1 MSSVKNFGEEEE
13 AKHAE
18 PSPATEVASKR
29 VTDDSDRELQEQ
41 SEAAS
46 KIQAIKRGNDDRI
59 KVQAMQEVANADQ
72 SGTEPAPFTP
82 PTLAPPTLNPMKYMS
97 PLDNK
102 ISGTGEIGASV
113 QLYQNNVKIE
123 NSSST
128 TTIVSEEGHW
138 SMIVPLD
145 SLQSTENTQNTFT
158 LTTTQTK
165 SYTPPPTED
174 GTVGK
179 SVEQLSEHSNSIE
192 IIIVNAPILQ
202 SPQNNDYVVET
213 AEFTASGTGV
223 PGMNVLLLM
232 SSFGTFSPVD
242 NVSTIVSDDGSFKLS
257 MPPGNDN
264 SLECGSAVIRV
275 VHEWPSG
282 AVDSVAGIFQLQSE
296 QSESITF
303 TVESSADHME
313 RQHKTHNKGAD
324 ARNAAYLKKY
334 QELQVKF
341 GETGV
346 TVDIAKQFFT
356 MLMSKDKSP
365 SGVHPDLN
373 DMFKTLRINDILR
386 KTTGVTREDWT
397 SIISAIKVE
406 KRFITHTHHAFQAM
420 DQDGSGI
427 VTLDEA
433 AELMVSH
440 GNDGINLEDATKKV
454 KEHAKKYDT
463 DGDNTLSFPE
473 FFQMI
478 LADREDQRNK
488 RANMMTNYKKK
499 KKNNNEEGTRGEK
512 KMAKKSSSVEG
523 TVATK
528 KSKVSKKKGIL
539 KQSFRQVQVG
549 QSVWGT
555 PSRNVLEREEREK
568 KRREAE
574 RLEKERPRKE
584 QAEKEKR
591 HEEEKAKQYAAY
603 DKIAENQMKRWE
615 RMEEEKLARLQER
628 KRRLQQ
634 KNNPTAPSTP
644 SPESNLGSSLFRK
657 QRKLKRMSPFD
668 LSSMMLSCSVEVF
681 GNSATDP
688 KMQIIPASISIAGFP
703 DKIPENERTD
713 PEFESWRRGGWKN

>member
-1 MSSVKNFGEEEE
+1 
-13 AKHAE
+13 
-18 PSPATEVASKR
+18 
-29 VTDDSDRELQEQ
+29 
-41 SEAAS
+41 
-46 KIQAIKRGNDDRI
+46 
-59 KVQAMQEVANADQ
+59 MQEEPNANQ
-72 SGTEPAPFTP
+72 TGTEPAPFTP

-123 NSSST
+123 NST
-128 TTIVSEEGHW
+128 TTIVSEEGDW
-138 SMIVPLD
+138 SMTVPLD
-145 SLQSTENTQNTFT
+145 SMQSTQNTFT
-158 LTTTQTK
+158 LKTTQSK
-165 SYTPPPTED
+165 SYTSPPTED
-174 GTVGK
+174 GTTGK
-179 SVEQLSEHSNSIE
+179 SVEQTSEHSNSIE
-192 IIIVNAPILQ
+192 IIMVNAPILQ

-213 AEFTASGTGV
+213 AEFTATGTGV

-232 SSFGTFSPVD
+232 SSFGTFSPVA

-257 MPPGNDN
+257 LPPGNDN

-275 VHEWPSG
+275 VHQWPTG
-282 AVDSVAGIFQLQSE
+282 AVDSVGGIFQLQSE

-313 RQHKTHNKGAD
+313 RQHKTHNKGSD
-324 ARNAAYLKKY
+324 ARAAAYLKKY

-346 TVDIAKQFFT
+346 TVDIAKQFLT

-373 DMFKTLRINDILR
+373 DLFKTLRITDILR

-406 KRFITHTHHAFQAM
+406 KRFITHTHHAFLAM

-440 GNDGINLEDATKKV
+440 GSDTINLEDATKKV

-488 RANMMTNYKKK
+488 RSNVKTND
-499 KKNNNEEGTRGEK
+499 KKNKKDNDKEGAGGEK
-512 KMAKKSSSVEG
+512 KMAKKSSS
-523 TVATK
+523 
-528 KSKVSKKKGIL
+528 SSSSNSSIKVPKKKGML
-539 KQSFRQVQVG
+539 KHSFRQIQFG
-549 QSVWGT
+549 QLVWGT
-555 PSRNVLEREEREK
+555 PARNVVEREEREK
-568 KRREAE
+568 ERREAE
-574 RLEKERPRKE
+574 RLEKERLEQE

-591 HEEEKAKQYAAY
+591 NEEEKAKHYAAY
-603 DKIAENQMKRWE
+603 NKIAENQMKRWE
-615 RMEEEKLARLQER
+615 RMEEEKRARLQER

-644 SPESNLGSSLFRK
+644 SPEKNLGSSLFRK
-657 QRKLKRMSPFD
+657 QRKLKEMSQLD
-668 LSSMMLSCSVEVF
+668 LSSMMLSCSIEVF
-681 GNSATDP
+681 GNPDKNMKI
-688 KMQIIPASISIAGFP
+688 KMIPASISVAGFP

>member
-1 MSSVKNFGEEEE
+1 M
-13 AKHAE
+13 
-18 PSPATEVASKR
+18 
-29 VTDDSDRELQEQ
+29 D
-41 SEAAS
+41 
-46 KIQAIKRGNDDRI
+46 
-59 KVQAMQEVANADQ
+59 VANAIQ
-72 SGTEPAPFTP
+72 TGTEPALFTP
-82 PTLAPPTLNPMKYMS
+82 PTLARPTLNPMKYMS

-123 NSSST
+123 NST

-138 SMIVPLD
+138 SMTLPLD
-145 SLQSTENTQNTFT
+145 SMQSTQNTFT
-158 LTTTQTK
+158 LKTTQSK

-174 GTVGK
+174 GTTGK
-179 SVEQLSEHSNSIE
+179 SVEQTSEHSNSIE
-192 IIIVNAPILQ
+192 IIMVNAPILQ

-213 AEFTASGTGV
+213 AEFTATGTGV

-232 SSFGTFSPVD
+232 SSFGTFSPVA

-257 MPPGNDN
+257 LPPGNDN

-275 VHEWPSG
+275 VHQWPTG
-282 AVDSVAGIFQLQSE
+282 AVDSVGGIFQLQSE

-313 RQHKTHNKGAD
+313 RQHKTHNKGSD
-324 ARNAAYLKKY
+324 ARAAAYLKKY

-346 TVDIAKQFFT
+346 TVDIAKQFLT

-373 DMFKTLRINDILR
+373 DLFRKLRITDILR

-406 KRFITHTHHAFQAM
+406 KRFITHTHHAFLAM

-440 GNDGINLEDATKKV
+440 GSDTINLEDATKKV

-488 RANMMTNYKKK
+488 RSNVKTND
-499 KKNNNEEGTRGEK
+499 KKNKKDNDKEGAGGEK
-512 KMAKKSSSVEG
+512 KMAKKSSS
-523 TVATK
+523 
-528 KSKVSKKKGIL
+528 SSSSNSSIKVPKKKGML
-539 KQSFRQVQVG
+539 KHSFRQIQFG
-549 QSVWGT
+549 QLVWGT
-555 PSRNVLEREEREK
+555 PARNVVEREEREK
-568 KRREAE
+568 ERREAE
-574 RLEKERPRKE
+574 RLEKERLEQE

-591 HEEEKAKQYAAY
+591 NEEEKAKHYAAY
-603 DKIAENQMKRWE
+603 NKIAENQMKRWE
-615 RMEEEKLARLQER
+615 RMEEEKRARLQER

-634 KNNPTAPSTP
+634 KNDPTAPSTP
-644 SPESNLGSSLFRK
+644 SPEKNLGSSLFRK
-657 QRKLKRMSPFD
+657 QRKLKEMSQLD
-668 LSSMMLSCSVEVF
+668 LSSMMLSCSIEVF
-681 GNSATDP
+681 GNPDKNMKI
-688 KMQIIPASISIAGFP
+688 KMIPASISVAGFP